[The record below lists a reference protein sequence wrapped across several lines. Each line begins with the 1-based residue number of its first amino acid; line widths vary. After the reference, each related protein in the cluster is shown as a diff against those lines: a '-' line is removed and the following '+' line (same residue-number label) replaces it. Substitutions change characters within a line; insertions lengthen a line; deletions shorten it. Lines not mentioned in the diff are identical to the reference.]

1 MPIVGPSRA
10 APIGPEILSLG
21 RVVVPLQVNDA
32 LYIPPDPR
40 DNGAAR
46 AGLLLALGAPPSLQ
60 FPRRIAIDVDALYI
74 PPDPR
79 DDGAARAGPI
89 GPTPSG
95 LAMGA
100 PSRGFLQPVRS
111 QALYTIAGVTRDA
124 TGAVLGSCEVFLH
137 LAAGEGRRASSMMS
151 DATTGAYS
159 FMVGDTT
166 TPYFVV
172 SYKDG
177 TPVFGT
183 TKRTLFGV

>member
-1 MPIVGPSRA
+1 MLPPMLGPPRRAYGNGQPLSHGPPVGP
-10 APIGPEILSLG
+10 P
-21 RVVVPLQVNDA
+21 A
-32 LYIPPDPR
+32 LR
-40 DNGAAR
+40 
-46 AGLLLALGAPPSLQ
+46 
-60 FPRRIAIDVDALYI
+60 
-74 PPDPR
+74 
-79 DDGAARAGPI
+79 
-89 GPTPSG
+89 
-95 LAMGA
+95 
-100 PSRGFLQPVRS
+100 FLRPVQS
-111 QALYTIAGVTRDA
+111 QALYTIEGVTRDA

-137 LAAGEGRRASSMMS
+137 FAGGEGRRASSTIS